1 LENGVQFSEAS
12 QTLPEPWPK
21 PCSPAGRGRAE
32 LSGVASSL
40 RLGWH
45 RWLPLT
51 NMMNRFDRIT
61 AILLQLQARRVVS
74 GPALAERFGVSLR
87 TIYRDLRTLEL
98 AGVPLFGEAGVGYS
112 LAEGYRLPPVL
123 FTREEATAL
132 LTAEKL
138 AARLTDAPTARLTS
152 AAMDKLRAVL
162 RQPDRDHLESLTP
175 HIQVLGP
182 LSQPGQPST
191 YQQLVVAI
199 ATQQVARLSYQA
211 APSAAPAVREVEP
224 IGLYLSQH
232 WHMVAYCRLRQAF
245 RNFRLDRIRELTIS
259 GEVFAPRPETL
270 HHYWATEAARSGR
283 KKVVLRFHAAVMQP
297 EAAQRLHDTKHQ
309 YGWVSEQPGA
319 DGRLEMTLLVGS
331 LPYLA
336 AWLLP
341 HAGAVAVVEPPALRQ
356 HLRELAQRAHDFFGQ
371 PG

>member
-1 LENGVQFSEAS
+1 
-12 QTLPEPWPK
+12 
-21 PCSPAGRGRAE
+21 
-32 LSGVASSL
+32 
-40 RLGWH
+40 
-45 RWLPLT
+45 
-51 NMMNRFDRIT
+51 MNRFDRIT

-162 RQPDRDHLESLTP
+162 RQPDRDHLETLTP

-182 LSQPGQPST
+182 AGRPGQPST
-191 YQQLVVAI
+191 YQQLVAAVAS
-199 ATQQVARLSYQA
+199 QQVARLLYQA
-211 APSAAPAVREVEP
+211 AASDAPTAREVEP

-232 WHMVAYCRLRQAF
+232 WHVVAYCRLRQAF
-245 RNFRLDRIRELTIS
+245 RNFRLDRIRELAIS
-259 GEVFAPRPETL
+259 SEVFAARPETL
-270 HHYWATEAARSGR
+270 HQYWAAEAARSGR
-283 KKVVLRFHAAVMQP
+283 EKVVLHWQAAGAS
-297 EAAQRLHDTKHQ
+297 EATQRLHDTKHQ
-309 YGWVSEQPGA
+309 YGWVSEQPLP
-319 DGRLEMTLLVGS
+319 DGGLEMTLLVGS

-341 HAGAVAVVEPPALRQ
+341 HAGTVAVVEPPTLRE

>member
-1 LENGVQFSEAS
+1 
-12 QTLPEPWPK
+12 
-21 PCSPAGRGRAE
+21 
-32 LSGVASSL
+32 
-40 RLGWH
+40 
-45 RWLPLT
+45 
-51 NMMNRFDRIT
+51 MNRFDRIT

-138 AARLTDAPTARLTS
+138 AARLTDAPTAKLTG
-152 AAMDKLRAVL
+152 AAMNKLRAVL
-162 RQPDRDHLESLTP
+162 RPADRDHLETLRP

-182 LSQPGQPST
+182 AGPGGPPST
-191 YQQLVVAI
+191 YQQLVAAI
-199 ATQQVARLSYQA
+199 ATQQVASLRYQA
-211 APSAAPAVREVEP
+211 AAHDAPTMREVEP

-232 WHMVAYCRLRQAF
+232 WHVVAYCRLRQAF
-245 RNFRLDRIRELTIS
+245 RNFRLDRIKVLTITN
-259 GEVFAPRPETL
+259 EVFAARPET
-270 HHYWATEAARSGR
+270 T
-283 KKVVLRFHAAVMQP
+283 
-297 EAAQRLHDTKHQ
+297 QRLHDTKHQ
-309 YGWVSEQPGA
+309 YGWVSEQPQP
-319 DGRLEMTLLVGS
+319 DGSLEMTLLVGS

-341 HAGAVAVVEPPALRQ
+341 HAGTVAAVEPPALRE
-356 HLRELAQRAHDFFGQ
+356 HLRELAQRAHSFFG
-371 PG
+371 

>member
-1 LENGVQFSEAS
+1 
-12 QTLPEPWPK
+12 
-21 PCSPAGRGRAE
+21 
-32 LSGVASSL
+32 
-40 RLGWH
+40 
-45 RWLPLT
+45 
-51 NMMNRFDRIT
+51 MNRFDRIT

-123 FTREEATAL
+123 FTRAEATAL

-138 AARLTDAPTARLTS
+138 AARLTDAPTAQLTS

-162 RQPDRDHLESLTP
+162 RQSDRDHLETLTP

-182 LSQPGQPST
+182 VGEPSHPST
-191 YQQLVVAI
+191 YQQLVAAI

-211 APSAAPAVREVEP
+211 AASEAPTTREVEP

-232 WHMVAYCRLRQAF
+232 WHVVAYCRLRLAF
-245 RNFRLDRIRELTIS
+245 RNFRLDRIKGLAITGEL
-259 GEVFAPRPETL
+259 FAARPETL
-270 HHYWATEAARSGR
+270 HHYWAAEAARSGR
-283 KKVVLRFHAAVMQP
+283 EKVILHLQPAAMLP

-309 YGWVSEQPGA
+309 YGWVSEHPRP
-319 DGRLEMTLLVGS
+319 DGSLEMTLLVGS

-341 HAGAVAVVEPPALRQ
+341 HAGTVAVVEPPALRQ

>member
-1 LENGVQFSEAS
+1 
-12 QTLPEPWPK
+12 
-21 PCSPAGRGRAE
+21 
-32 LSGVASSL
+32 
-40 RLGWH
+40 
-45 RWLPLT
+45 
-51 NMMNRFDRIT
+51 MNRFDRIT

-138 AARLTDAPTARLTS
+138 AARLTDAPTARLTG
-152 AAMDKLRAVL
+152 AAMDKMRAVL
-162 RQPDRDHLESLTP
+162 RQSDRDHLETLTP

-182 LSQPGQPST
+182 VGWPGHPSS
-191 YQQLVVAI
+191 YQQLVAAI
-199 ATQQVARLSYQA
+199 ANQQVARLYYQA
-211 APSAAPAVREVEP
+211 AASDAPTTREVEP

-232 WHMVAYCRLRQAF
+232 WHVVAYCRLRQAF
-245 RNFRLDRIRELTIS
+245 RNFRLDRIKELGITS
-259 GEVFAPRPETL
+259 EVFAARPETL
-270 HHYWATEAARSGR
+270 HHYWAAEAARSGR
-283 KKVVLRFHAAVMQP
+283 HQVVLRVQAAAMSP

-309 YGWVSEQPGA
+309 YGWVNEQALP
-319 DGRLEMTLLVGS
+319 DGSLEMMLLVGS

-341 HAGAVAVVEPPALRQ
+341 HAGAVAVVEPPALLG
-356 HLRELAQRAHDFFGQ
+356 HLREMAQRAHDFFGQ